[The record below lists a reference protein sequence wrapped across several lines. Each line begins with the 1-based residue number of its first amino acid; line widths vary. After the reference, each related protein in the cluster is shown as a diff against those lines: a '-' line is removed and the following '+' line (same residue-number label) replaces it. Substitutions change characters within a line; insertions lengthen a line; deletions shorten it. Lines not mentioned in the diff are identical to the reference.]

1 MVTMAQTLSGTYL
14 TVVEAAEHM
23 GCTEGWVRML
33 ILQGKL
39 AAKKHGQRVWM
50 IPLEAA
56 TEAKANLSTRSNGK
70 KDQAIRPAAD
80 RKPGR
85 KPAKKRAKR

>member
-1 MVTMAQTLSGTYL
+1 MVTMAQTFSGTYL

-50 IPLEAA
+50 IPQEAA
-56 TEAKANLSTRSNGK
+56 DAAREHLSTRSNGK
-70 KDQAIRPAAD
+70 KGQAIRPAAD
-80 RKPGR
+80 RKPAR
-85 KPAKKRAKR
+85 KPARRRAKR

>member
-1 MVTMAQTLSGTYL
+1 MSQTLSGTYL
-14 TVVEAAEHM
+14 SVAEAAEHM

-39 AAKKHGQRVWM
+39 AAKKHGQRVWL

-56 TEAKANLSTRSNGK
+56 AEAKGNLSTRSNGK
-70 KDQAIRPAAD
+70 KGQAVRPASD
-80 RKPGR
+80 RKPAR
-85 KPAKKRAKR
+85 KPARRRAKR